1 MPKKGSKKK
10 AAAPA
15 PVAAKKE
22 DPLHPNAPRNMR
34 IGGAVRPA
42 RDVGRFVR
50 WPKYIRIQRQRRVI
64 MQRLKIPAVINQFTK
79 SLNKNQATEL
89 FKLLNNYKPE
99 TKDEK
104 KARLQAMAADKAAG
118 GDGKG
123 SAPGATL
130 KFGLKHV
137 TTLVEQK
144 KAKLVVIAHDVNPVE
159 LVLWLPALCRKMDV
173 PYCIVKGKGRLGQ
186 MVHKKNSAV
195 LALTSVNGSDN
206 AKLSALAD
214 DFKAQYNDNSDNW
227 RKMGGGIMGL
237 KTVKKLEIRARAM
250 EIEAAKKAQY

>member
-1 MPKKGSKKK
+1 VKGKKGSKKATP
-10 AAAPA
+10 AAAPTGN
-15 PVAAKKE
+15 
-22 DPLHPNAPRNMR
+22 PLYPSTPRNMR
-34 IGGAVRPA
+34 IGGAIRPT

-50 WPKYIRIQRQRRVI
+50 WPRYIRIQRQRRVI
-64 MQRLKIPAVINQFTK
+64 MQRLKVPPAVNQFSKT
-79 SLNKNQATEL
+79 LNKNQATEL

-99 TKDEK
+99 TADEK
-104 KARLQAMAADKAAG
+104 KARLKAQAEAKAGGAAG
-118 GDGKG
+118 NGDK
-123 SAPGATL
+123 PGPVI

-159 LVLWLPALCRKMDV
+159 LVLWMPALCRKMDI

-195 LALTSVNGSDN
+195 LALTAVDGSDSS
-206 AKLSALAD
+206 KLAQLSD
-214 DFKAQYNDNSDNW
+214 TFKSQYNENSDNW

-237 KTVKKLEIRARAM
+237 KTLKKLEIRARAA
-250 EIEAAKKAQY
+250 EIEAAKKAAY